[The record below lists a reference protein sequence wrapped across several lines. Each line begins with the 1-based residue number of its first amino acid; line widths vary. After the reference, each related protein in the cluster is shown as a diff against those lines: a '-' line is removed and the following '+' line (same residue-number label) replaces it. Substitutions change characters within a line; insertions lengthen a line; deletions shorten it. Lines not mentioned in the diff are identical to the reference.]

1 MSWKYRNVNNI
12 INFENFEEKVKFNYL
27 NVNCERIIQDV
38 LKNYTIQYKSDW
50 FVVKINDNIVH
61 EISFSKKYF
70 FFSII
75 IVEDMELYRIYRNMK
90 RKKIYIFFSFFEKID
105 NYFFDWL

>member
-50 FVVKINDNIVH
+50 FVVKINDNILH
-61 EISFSKKYF
+61 EISFSKK
-70 FFSII
+70 
-75 IVEDMELYRIYRNMK
+75 
-90 RKKIYIFFSFFEKID
+90 
-105 NYFFDWL
+105 

>member
-12 INFENFEEKVKFNYL
+12 INFENFEEEVKFNYF

-61 EISFSKKYF
+61 EISFSKK
-70 FFSII
+70 
-75 IVEDMELYRIYRNMK
+75 
-90 RKKIYIFFSFFEKID
+90 
-105 NYFFDWL
+105 

>member
-61 EISFSKKYF
+61 EISFSKK
-70 FFSII
+70 
-75 IVEDMELYRIYRNMK
+75 
-90 RKKIYIFFSFFEKID
+90 
-105 NYFFDWL
+105 